1 MAKIIDSSK
10 LSRGLNY
17 KLRIAFWLMSGMPF
31 LVLVYFISKYILPQ
45 QGLTLEAGL
54 FIGAVLVV
62 ILSGFLLLREMFI
75 RVLNISAQVKQ
86 LAPMDGG
93 SNISSSQLDEV
104 GVLGETLDQLT
115 RHIRSN
121 MEELKTYSQKSS
133 AINDHIQKH
142 VQIFSHLLQ
151 VSSLI
156 SQGAGLD
163 EIITSALQKLRD
175 ISAADTAY
183 LLFREETGEFLFM
196 KALDTHDAQ
205 DLSKIKVKSQE
216 SIFDNLVKTGEPLI
230 MDGSHQASVPFKNQ
244 FYQQFG
250 LKNTLAVPV
259 YYKGRLIGVLGTG
272 NRLER
277 FSYDNDNVEQADIF
291 AKQIGIAVE
300 NDRLIN
306 RIAKLEIKD
315 HLTGLYNNRYAFSRL
330 QEEIKRAAL
339 RQRPCALILLNIDDF
354 QRFRQSHGAGEAEE
368 RLKMIATVIR
378 EGVSEIDIVARIE
391 DNEFAII
398 LPEKNKR
405 EGESIAEHIRGSIE
419 EMLQGPQRGVD
430 KLTVSGGIA
439 ENPLDGETAEELL
452 HKAKASLAYAKQH
465 GKNFITKG

>member
-1 MAKIIDSSK
+1 MAKIINSSR

-31 LVLVYFISKYILPQ
+31 LVMIYFLNKYILPQ
-45 QGLTLEAGL
+45 KGLTLEVIL
-54 FIGAVLVV
+54 FIGAVIVV
-62 ILSGFLLLREMFI
+62 ILSGFMLLREMFN

-86 LAPMDGG
+86 LAPVDAG
-93 SNISSSQLDEV
+93 SNVSSSQLDEV

-115 RHIRSN
+115 QHIRLN
-121 MEELKTYSQKSS
+121 MDELKTYSQKSS
-133 AINDHIQKH
+133 QINDHIQKH

-156 SQGAGLD
+156 SQGADLD

-175 ISAADTAY
+175 ISAADAAY
-183 LLFREETGEFLFM
+183 LLFREETGESLFM
-196 KALDTHDAQ
+196 RAFDARDAQ
-205 DLSKIKVKSQE
+205 DLSKVKMKSTE

-230 MDGSHQASVPFKNQ
+230 MDGSHQVSAPLRGL

-259 YYKGRLIGVLGTG
+259 YYKGRLIGILGMG

-277 FSYDNDNVEQADIF
+277 FSYDKDSIEQADIF

-315 HLTGLYNNRYAFSRL
+315 HLTGLYNKRYAFSRL

-354 QRFRQSHGAGEAEE
+354 QRFRESHGAGEAEE

-405 EGESIAEHIRGSIE
+405 EGEAIAEHIRGSIE
-419 EMLQGPQRGVD
+419 EMLQGSGSGVD
-430 KLTVSGGIA
+430 RLTVSGGIA

-452 HKAKASLAYAKQH
+452 HKAKASLAHAKQH